1 MARLSSHH
9 HHHHRGSTATPSPTA
24 CATATQNHKQQAV
37 KGTNLISPQQAQQ
50 AAQLRRSLV
59 AAMLKDIGM
68 HQQKQQQQPLTTTTT
83 SAPAKKASPGPQPCG
98 APAVAIQQRLRSRRR
113 DALAPDFDVRETES
127 AFYLEGELPGVADR
141 GAVRLDWIDRRTLSI
156 DAKIEKVD
164 LEMEWGL
171 LRPIRVGN
179 GKPRRPSTSASSTCS
194 EDNMAVDE
202 QQQQQKEEDEDVK
215 MAAPSLEAQPSKP
228 LVREWLSERRV
239 GHYQR
244 TFTFPTDVDASAI
257 RARLGQGLL
266 RVLVPKV
273 VRAGSRSKQVDI
285 EDCEE

>member
-1 MARLSSHH
+1 MARLSS

-24 CATATQNHKQQAV
+24 CATATQNHKQQAA
-37 KGTNLISPQQAQQ
+37 KGGNLISPQQAQQ

-59 AAMLKDIGM
+59 AAMLKDIGI
-68 HQQKQQQQPLTTTTT
+68 HQQKQQQPTKTTTT
-83 SAPAKKASPGPQPCG
+83 SSPTPQPYG
-98 APAVAIQQRLRSRRR
+98 AQAIAIQQRLRSRRR

-164 LEMEWGL
+164 LEAEWGL

-179 GKPRRPSTSASSTCS
+179 KPRRPSVSASTSGSSTCS
-194 EDNMAVDE
+194 EDSMVVDE
-202 QQQQQKEEDEDVK
+202 QQQQQQQQDEDVK
-215 MAAPSLEAQPSKP
+215 MASIEAQPSKP

-273 VRAGSRSKQVDI
+273 VRTGARSKQVDI
-285 EDCEE
+285 EDCEGET

>member
-1 MARLSSHH
+1 MARLSS
-9 HHHHRGSTATPSPTA
+9 HHHRGSTATPSPTA
-24 CATATQNHKQQAV
+24 CATATQNHKQQAA
-37 KGTNLISPQQAQQ
+37 KGGNLISPQQAQQ

-59 AAMLKDIGM
+59 AAMLKDIGI
-68 HQQKQQQQPLTTTTT
+68 HQQKQQQQQQQPKTTTVTKT
-83 SAPAKKASPGPQPCG
+83 SPTPQPYG
-98 APAVAIQQRLRSRRR
+98 AQAIAIQQRLRSRRR

-164 LEMEWGL
+164 LEAEWGL

-179 GKPRRPSTSASSTCS
+179 KPRRPSVSASTSGSSTCS
-194 EDNMAVDE
+194 EDNMVVDE
-202 QQQQQKEEDEDVK
+202 QQQQQQQEQQDEDVK
-215 MAAPSLEAQPSKP
+215 MASLEAQPSKP

-273 VRAGSRSKQVDI
+273 VRTGARSKQVDI
-285 EDCEE
+285 EDCEGET